1 MRAIAGPGIMADS
14 LAGQNPAAVRWQW
27 SAFEALEPHSLTALL
42 RLRAAVFVV
51 EQQCIYQDVDG
62 LDERA
67 WHLLGWQDAPTPNA
81 PAVLAAYLR
90 VVFPGDKY
98 AEPSIGRVVVS
109 PDCRGQQLGRALMQ
123 QGIVHTLQTYPGAA
137 IRISAQAHLGDFY
150 GSLGFA
156 GCSAQYLEDGI
167 PHIEM
172 LHAAPTLDGSAGLNA
187 SPAAD

>member
-1 MRAIAGPGIMADS
+1 MADAGTGPGSAT
-14 LAGQNPAAVRWQW
+14 VRWHW
-27 SAFEALEPHSLTALL
+27 SAFEALDPLSLTALL

-67 WHLLGWQDAPTPNA
+67 WHLLGWQDSPVAGA

-90 VVFPGDKY
+90 VVFPGDKF
-98 AEPSIGRVVVS
+98 AEPSIGRVVVN

-123 QGIVHTLQTYPGAA
+123 QGIARTGQTYPGCA
-137 IRISAQAHLGDFY
+137 IRISAQAHLSNFY
-150 GSLGFA
+150 GSLGFV

-172 LHAAPTLDGSAGLNA
+172 LRAAPGVSA
-187 SPAAD
+187 SPGAG